1 MATGVSLPR
10 RLALGCHK
18 RRPTQR
24 RHTDETVDGSVL
36 LLYVKFCYRP
46 TYKPSLR
53 GSDDD
58 DCIDDEDWSYVT
70 KEGDVFTRARRR
82 EDKEVHDP
90 LQRGRRPGG
99 RRLQKDVRHVL
110 GAQVH
115 PIPGHFPEP

>member
-90 LQRGRRPGG
+90 LQRDG
-99 RRLQKDVRHVL
+99 VRADSDDACKKTC
-110 GAQVH
+110 GTC
-115 PIPGHFPEP
+115 P